1 MQKYDVVVI
10 GAGHNSMVCANY
22 LARKGKTVL
31 VLEQSDS
38 LGGLASQREFHP
50 GFKASIAHTIQHFS
64 SKVASDLKLAK
75 YGFKMPSSP
84 LPTIGLNVSG
94 DPVILS
100 GYGASAGICGVDEKD
115 SQAYTEYLN
124 FMQIFVDILKPFW
137 LKTIPRIAPGSLGDM
152 LTYAQLGLKLRSL
165 GRQDMGE
172 FMRIA
177 TLPARDLMDENFDND
192 LLKAVL
198 SWDGLIGSKMAPRSP
213 NATVLTLLYKMSGLF
228 NGGHGIPANGVA
240 GLINALYQSAVAQGV
255 EFKLSSPVS
264 RISVEASE
272 NGQKVVGVE
281 LEDGQIISA
290 DKVVSGADP
299 KQTFVNLLGVE
310 NLEIQFT
317 NRINRL
323 RCDGYVA
330 KLHLA
335 LKSLPKFKG
344 LDNPQ
349 GRLIIAPT
357 MDAIEF
363 AYDHAKYGECSN
375 DPVMEVV
382 LPSLS
387 DASAAPKGQHTLSAH
402 IMYIPHN
409 LKGGWTKTARNTLYK
424 RLVAILEKYA
434 PGIKKQIIQG
444 ELLTPLD
451 LEQQYNVTGGHWHH
465 TEQAMDQMFMMR
477 PTYEAA
483 QYATPV
489 SGLFLCGAGT
499 HPGGG
504 LMGAAG
510 HNAAKVVLG
519 AKVKS

>member
-22 LARKGKTVL
+22 LARKGKSVL
-31 VLEQSDS
+31 VLEQSNG

-64 SKVASDLKLAK
+64 SKVAKDLKLAK
-75 YGFKMPSSP
+75 FGFQMPSSA
-84 LPTIGLNVSG
+84 LPTIGLNPDG
-94 DPVILS
+94 DPVVLD
-100 GYGASAGICGVDEKD
+100 GFGASNVIEGVEEKD
-115 SQAYTEYLN
+115 AQAYVDYLK
-124 FMQIFVDILKPFW
+124 FMQVFVDMLKPFW
-137 LKTIPRIAPGSLGDM
+137 LKTIPRIGPGSLGD
-152 LTYAQLGLKLRSL
+152 LFTFAQLGLKLRSL

-198 SWDGLIGSKMAPRSP
+198 SWDGLVGSKMAPRSP
-213 NATVLTLLYKMSGLF
+213 NATVLTMLYKMSGLH
-228 NGGHGIPANGVA
+228 NGGHAIPANGIE
-240 GLINALYQSAVAQGV
+240 GLISALHQSAVAQGV

-264 RISVEASE
+264 RIVVEASE
-272 NGQKVVGVE
+272 KGQKVAGVE
-281 LEDGQIISA
+281 LEDGQIINA

-299 KQTFVNLLGVE
+299 KQTFINMLGVE
-310 NLEIQFT
+310 HLEVQFT

-335 LKSLPKFKG
+335 LKALPQFKG
-344 LDNPQ
+344 IENPQ
-349 GRLIIAPT
+349 GRLIIAPN

-363 AYDHAKYGECSN
+363 AYDHAKYGECSD
-375 DPVMEVV
+375 DPVMEIV

-387 DASAAPKGQHTLSAH
+387 DSTAAPKGQHTLSAH
-402 IMYIPHN
+402 VMYVPHS
-409 LKGGWTKTARNTLYK
+409 LKGGWTKKARNALYK
-424 RLVAILEKYA
+424 RLVAILEAYA

-451 LEQQYNVTGGHWHH
+451 LEEQYNVTGGHWHH
-465 TEQAMDQMFMMR
+465 TELAMDQMFMMR

-483 QYATPV
+483 QYATPMP
-489 SGLFLCGAGT
+489 GLYLCGAGT

-510 HNAAKVVLG
+510 HNAAKAILG
-519 AKVKS
+519 AKV

>member
-1 MQKYDVVVI
+1 MQKYDVLLI

-22 LARKGKTVL
+22 LARKGKSVL
-31 VLEQSDS
+31 VVEQSDT

-50 GFKASIAHTIQHFS
+50 GFKTSIAHTIQHFS
-64 SKVASDLKLAK
+64 SKVAKDLKLAK
-75 YGFKMPSSP
+75 FGFKLPSSP
-84 LPTIGLNVSG
+84 LPTVGLNLDG
-94 DPVILS
+94 DPIILDGFGSSSVIK
-100 GYGASAGICGVDEKD
+100 GVEEKD
-115 SQAYTEYLN
+115 TLAYANYN
-124 FMQIFVDILKPFW
+124 QFMQVFVDMLKPFW
-137 LKTIPRIAPGSLGDM
+137 LKTIPRIGPGSLGDL

-213 NATVLTLLYKMSGLF
+213 NATVLTMLYKMSGSF
-228 NGGHGIPANGVA
+228 NGAHSIPPNGVE
-240 GLINALYQSAVAQGV
+240 GLVKALHQSALSRGV
-255 EFKLSSPVS
+255 EFKLSNAVS
-264 RISVEASE
+264 RIVVEGDDKGLKAT
-272 NGQKVVGVE
+272 GVE
-281 LEDGQIISA
+281 LENGEIIHA
-290 DKVVSGADP
+290 DKIVSGADP
-299 KQTFVNLLGVE
+299 KQTFINMLGVE
-310 NLEIQFT
+310 NLEVQFT

-335 LKSLPKFKG
+335 LDSLPKFKN
-344 LDNPQ
+344 LDDPQ
-349 GRLIIAPT
+349 GRLIIAPN

-363 AYDHAKYGECSN
+363 AYDHAKYGECSDN
-375 DPVMEVV
+375 PVMEIV

-387 DASAAPKGQHTLSAH
+387 DSSAAPEGKHTLSAH
-402 IMYIPHN
+402 VMYVPHS
-409 LKGGWTKTARNTLYK
+409 LKGGWTKRARNSLYK
-424 RLVAILEKYA
+424 RLVAILENYA
-434 PGIKKQIIQG
+434 PGIKKQIIYG
-444 ELLTPLD
+444 ELLTPFD

-465 TEQAMDQMFMMR
+465 TEVAMDQMFMMR

-489 SGLFLCGAGT
+489 PGLFLCGAGT

-510 HNAAKVVLG
+510 HNAARAILG
-519 AKVKS
+519 AK

>member
-1 MQKYDVVVI
+1 LQKYDVIVI
-10 GAGHNSMVCANY
+10 GAGHNSVVCANY
-22 LARKGKTVL
+22 LARKGRSVL
-31 VLEQSDS
+31 VLEQSDK

-50 GFKASIAHTIQHFS
+50 GFSASIAHTIQHFS
-64 SKVASDLKLAK
+64 SKVAADLKLAK
-75 YGFKMPSSP
+75 FGFKLPKSP
-84 LPTIGLNVSG
+84 LPTIGLNPDGV
-94 DPVILS
+94 PIILD
-100 GYGASAGICGVDEKD
+100 GFGASSTVEGVEEKD
-115 SQAYTEYLN
+115 AQAYADYLK
-124 FMQIFVDILKPFW
+124 FMQVFVDMLKPFW
-137 LKTIPRIAPGSLGDM
+137 LKTIPRIGPGSLGDLM
-152 LTYAQLGLKLRSL
+152 TFAQLGLKMRAL

-213 NATVLTLLYKMSGLF
+213 NATVLNMLYKMSGAHD
-228 NGGHGIPANGVA
+228 GGHCIPANGVE
-240 GLINALYQSAVAQGV
+240 GLVKALHQSAVNQGV

-264 RISVEASE
+264 RIVVEAGSQ
-272 NGQKVVGVE
+272 GMRATGVE
-281 LEDGQIISA
+281 LQGGQTITA
-290 DKVVSGADP
+290 DTVVSGADP
-299 KQTFVNLLGVE
+299 KQTFFNMVGVE

-335 LKSLPKFKG
+335 LDSLPKFKN
-344 LDNPQ
+344 LHHPQ
-349 GRLIIAPT
+349 GRLIIAPS

-363 AYDHAKYGECSN
+363 AYDHAKYGECSDN
-375 DPVMEVV
+375 PVMEIV

-387 DASAAPKGQHTLSAH
+387 DPSSAPEGKHTLSAH
-402 IMYIPHN
+402 VMYVPHTV
-409 LKGGWTKTARNTLYK
+409 KGGWTKKARNTLYK
-424 RLVAILEKYA
+424 RLIAMLENYA
-434 PGIKKQIIQG
+434 PGIKKQIIQS

-465 TEQAMDQMFMMR
+465 TEMAMDQMFMMR

-489 SGLFLCGAGT
+489 PGLYLCGAGT

-510 HNAAKVVLG
+510 HNAARAILG